1 MSPAT
6 SDVTRVTGGVGL
18 LERAIGYAL
27 GSVHA
32 IEPAELGLPTP
43 CRGWDLGMLLR
54 HVCESFAALQE
65 AVDGRVA
72 LGSVD
77 RGEPEDPASDFRLAA
92 VRLLGSWT
100 RAPELERTVLIGD
113 CPATTS
119 VVTAAGALEVA
130 VHGWDISTARNRHR
144 PIPEP
149 LARELLPLAHELVV
163 DRTGLFDP
171 PLTVPAGA
179 GPARE
184 LLAHLGRTG
193 LDGTDEGPPG
203 GEPAAPFRG
212 GPSG

>member
-6 SDVTRVTGGVGL
+6 RDVTGVIGGVGL

-32 IEPAELGLPTP
+32 VEPAELGLPTP
-43 CRGWDLGMLLR
+43 CRGWDLRMLLR
-54 HVCESFAALQE
+54 HVRESFAALQE

-100 RAPELERTVLIGD
+100 RAPELDRMILIGD

-119 VVTAAGALEVA
+119 AVTAAGALEVT
-130 VHGWDISTARNRHR
+130 VHGWDISAARRRGR

-149 LARELLPLAHELVV
+149 LARELLPLVRELVV

-171 PLTVPAGA
+171 PIEVPAVA
-179 GPARE
+179 GPAAV
-184 LLAHLGRTG
+184 LLGQLGRDPR
-193 LDGTDEGPPG
+193 L
-203 GEPAAPFRG
+203 
-212 GPSG
+212 

>member
-6 SDVTRVTGGVGL
+6 GETTRVSHGVGL

-32 IEPAELGLPTP
+32 IEPVELELPTP
-43 CRGWDLGMLLR
+43 CRGWDLRMLLR
-54 HVCESFAALQE
+54 HVSESFTALQE

-92 VRLLGSWT
+92 VRLLGSWSRT
-100 RAPELERTVLIGD
+100 PGLERIVLIGD
-113 CPATTS
+113 CPTTTTA
-119 VVTAAGALEVA
+119 VTAAGALEVA
-130 VHGWDISTARNRHR
+130 VHGWDISTARHRRR

-149 LARELLPLAHELVV
+149 LAVELLPLAHRLVV

-171 PLTVPAGA
+171 PLVVPDGL
-179 GPARE
+179 GPAAA
-184 LLAHLGRTG
+184 LLAHLGR
-193 LDGTDEGPPG
+193 
-203 GEPAAPFRG
+203 
-212 GPSG
+212 PS

>member
-1 MSPAT
+1 MSPAMT
-6 SDVTRVTGGVGL
+6 DRTGVIGGVGL

-32 IEPAELGLPTP
+32 IEPAELELPTP
-43 CRGWDLGMLLR
+43 CRGWDLRMLLR
-54 HVCESFAALQE
+54 HVRESFAALQE

-100 RAPELERTVLIGD
+100 HAPELERMVLIGD

-119 VVTAAGALEVA
+119 VVTAAGALEVT
-130 VHGWDISTARNRHR
+130 VHGWDISIARNRRR

-149 LARELLPLAHELVV
+149 LAVELLPLAHELVV

-171 PLTVPAGA
+171 AIRVPAGS
-179 GPARE
+179 GPDRE
-184 LLAHLGRTG
+184 LLGHLGRLG
-193 LDGTDEGPPG
+193 
-203 GEPAAPFRG
+203 
-212 GPSG
+212 